1 MENSELKQLINLL
14 DYPSLLN
21 QKVIQLKSTEKKDD
35 QIEGFIHLY
44 DKMEGDVFKI
54 KEYLHDSKLII
65 LQPTSQQ
72 KNSIKYV
79 YLTIA
84 AIFIGIIIIGIR
96 KIDFSSDETKKITLK
111 NEFIE
116 PGLPNYMSAE
126 KTICWEN
133 IMFDYKSKKFLS
145 ANSKLQ
151 QALKNDPM
159 NDTLIY
165 YAGII
170 NYNLKRFEKAK
181 YNFNYISK
189 SNSVFIDRSTYYLGK
204 MLYQKGRKDDS
215 KIIFK
220 SLTNS
225 KDLDVKNAA
234 FEHIKQLSGKK

>member
-1 MENSELKQLINLL
+1 MENSELNQLIDLL
-14 DYPSLLN
+14 DHPSLLH
-21 QKVIQLKSTEKKDD
+21 QKVVQLKSTEKKDD

-54 KEYLHDSKLII
+54 KEYLNESKLII
-65 LQPTSQQ
+65 LKPSYKK
-72 KNSIKYV
+72 KNTTKYI

-84 AIFIGIIIIGIR
+84 AIFIGIIVLGIR
-96 KIDFSSDETKKITLK
+96 EIDFSSDEDKEISLM
-111 NEFIE
+111 NEFVE

-151 QALKNDPM
+151 KALKNDSI

-181 YNFNYISK
+181 YNFDYIAK
-189 SNSVFIDRSTYYLGK
+189 SNSIFTDRSTYYLGK

-220 SLTNS
+220 SLINS